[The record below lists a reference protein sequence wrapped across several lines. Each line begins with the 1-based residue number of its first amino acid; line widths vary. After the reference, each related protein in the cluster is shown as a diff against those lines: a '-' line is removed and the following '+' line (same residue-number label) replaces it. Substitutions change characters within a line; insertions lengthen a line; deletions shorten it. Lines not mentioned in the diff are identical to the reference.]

1 MLGISPET
9 GLTTPGQNTGITLR
23 DVVFILFRRRWV
35 ILAISLPIILLGGTS
50 LFRQTGSFT
59 ASARVLVELQKV
71 DLPRWD
77 STGRSIDYDRELS
90 TLYTIAMSNP
100 VALRAA
106 VTLQDSVGV
115 MISLDDNLVDL
126 AQDNNLSDFL
136 LDGLDVSVIGE
147 SNILEFRFSSADPR
161 ISLMA
166 VGALR
171 DAFVEYQIHGRKDK
185 RAVQF
190 YTEQMNGVRSQ
201 IDSLLA
207 RRGQALMENQYI
219 SLTKDLDHVSGT
231 LADLRNG
238 LNKSWIDRKSL
249 ESKFNQLSKYLE
261 EDPRNFPIGF
271 EESRSQT
278 LMYWRNQVSQH
289 DDELARILT
298 VYTKDSDVALRQQDL
313 IRDSVERLS
322 QEEAGFVQSIQ
333 VEIQGLKAREEA
345 IRAQIDLLQAKTR
358 NSPLL
363 YQTVSLIDTE
373 IESLR
378 GLFDDIQGKLGEV
391 RLNEFADERV
401 SNVMALTSPQLSSIL
416 SGSKTIIY
424 FILLVVFTI
433 ALGIVAA
440 FVLDGLDHR
449 VYDPKD
455 VEDHLK
461 LPVFASVTKVR

>member
-1 MLGISPET
+1 
-9 GLTTPGQNTGITLR
+9 
-23 DVVFILFRRRWV
+23 
-35 ILAISLPIILLGGTS
+35 
-50 LFRQTGSFT
+50 
-59 ASARVLVELQKV
+59 
-71 DLPRWD
+71 
-77 STGRSIDYDRELS
+77 
-90 TLYTIAMSNP
+90 
-100 VALRAA
+100 
-106 VTLQDSVGV
+106 
-115 MISLDDNLVDL
+115 
-126 AQDNNLSDFL
+126 
-136 LDGLDVSVIGE
+136 
-147 SNILEFRFSSADPR
+147 
-161 ISLMA
+161 
-166 VGALR
+166 
-171 DAFVEYQIHGRKDK
+171 
-185 RAVQF
+185 
-190 YTEQMNGVRSQ
+190 MNGVRSQ